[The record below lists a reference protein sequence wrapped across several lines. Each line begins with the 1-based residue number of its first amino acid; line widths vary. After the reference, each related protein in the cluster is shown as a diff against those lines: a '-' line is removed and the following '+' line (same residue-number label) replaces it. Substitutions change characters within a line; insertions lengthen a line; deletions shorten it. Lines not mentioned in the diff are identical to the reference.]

1 MGILVILAIQV
12 IMNCLSPD
20 QSFELEQYSEK
31 QNLYQEQL
39 QREAEYKVISIN
51 KRPDL
56 FFFVKKFK

>member
-31 QNLYQEQL
+31 QKLYQEQL
-39 QREAEYKVISIN
+39 QREAEYKVILTN
-51 KRPDL
+51 KVSFIL
-56 FFFVKKFK
+56 NFKI